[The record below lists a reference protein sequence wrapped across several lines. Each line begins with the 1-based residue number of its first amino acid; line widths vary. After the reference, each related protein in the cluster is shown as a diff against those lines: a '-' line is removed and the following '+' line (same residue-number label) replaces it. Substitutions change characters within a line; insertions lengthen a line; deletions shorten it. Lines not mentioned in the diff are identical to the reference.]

1 MEFTKFC
8 PRCGKETDELY
19 GGEKKLC
26 ADCYPDKNDL
36 LDIPDEVEI
45 TVCSVC
51 GRMRYRGEWIEEY
64 TMQEQLGAK
73 FADFAEDDVEMQ
85 LQFWEDEG
93 VKVRV
98 HAQKGPIKDSYDTEV
113 IFEKDQCKDCARFQG
128 GFFKVKLQLR
138 GERPL
143 EEISNEMVDVA
154 AEATNDSRKDFLSNI
169 DEVHGGYDFFLS
181 TERITKKILTML
193 RDKYDPDIER
203 SYELIGEQG
212 GEEVYRNVVSV
223 RFD

>member
-1 MEFTKFC
+1 MEFSKFC

-19 GGEKKLC
+19 GDKKKLC

-36 LDIPDEVEI
+36 LEIPGQLEI

-51 GRMRYRGEWIEEY
+51 GRMRKSGEWIEEY
-64 TMQEQLGAK
+64 TVQDQLGAK
-73 FADFAEDDVEMQ
+73 FADFSKDEVEMQ
-85 LQFWEDEG
+85 LQYWEDEG
-93 VKVRV
+93 FHVRV
-98 HAQKGPIKDSYDTEV
+98 HAEKGPIKDYYDTEV
-113 IFEKDQCKDCARFQG
+113 EFVDDQCHDCAKFQG
-128 GFFKVKLQLR
+128 GFFKVKIQLR

-143 EEISNEMVDVA
+143 EEISNEIVDEA

-169 DEVHGGYDFFLS
+169 EKNDYGYDFFLS

-193 RDKYDPDIER
+193 RDKYDPDIKR
-203 SYELIGEQG
+203 SYELVGEQN